1 MGRVM
6 RGIPFRRL
14 LQLSR
19 QEMLT
24 GTGIVILEVMR
35 RV

>member
-1 MGRVM
+1 M

-19 QEMLT
+19 QEVLT
-24 GTGIVILEVMR
+24 WTGVVIVEVMR
-35 RV
+35 MV